1 MTTETTS
8 YLDSLLLTSSTDT
21 TTSTSTTSLTSEDF
35 LTLLVTELEYQDPTE
50 PMDNTEMVNQL
61 TQYSQLDELTSIDD
75 TLTSLS
81 EDLTTA
87 AATSGLSYL
96 GKEVEADGY
105 SLSKEGDDITSV
117 YLELE
122 EDAATVTVNIYDSSG
137 TIVQTATLSDL
148 EAGSYTFDW
157 DGLDSDGDEADDGI
171 YYITATA
178 EDSDGAEV
186 DVSTS
191 TAGTV
196 SGISTTDDG
205 VVLILDDGRT
215 VNMSDVTLVT
225 T

>member
-148 EAGSYTFDW
+148 EAGSYSFDW